1 MNNVDRLIRQGN
13 RIRKIRAELG
23 YSPENVANLLG
34 FSSRQSV
41 YDLEKGKRDLK
52 AFEALKLAD
61 YFGITP
67 EELVTGETIVTV
79 PVSWRGEPDR
89 HAENTLKTRLAR
101 YIRLEEFT
109 GKVSESAMPSYS
121 LTGDNT
127 FESIAATAESV
138 AGALNLGEYPA
149 RILAETIRKKW
160 NVIVFNVPLNS
171 GSAACIR
178 ERGISAVLLNS
189 NDAWWRRNFSL
200 GHELFHLLFLD
211 TANVPET
218 RIEQLA
224 NIFASNLLMPINTI
238 DTDVRRLV
246 EDKSIQY
253 FDLMQLAREYMVSTE
268 ALLWRMYSLEI
279 ITKDVI
285 DKFQSNSDLK
295 SLDREVHGSLARV
308 ELELPPD
315 LVFLAYKVY
324 LQGKISV
331 GKLAEYLETTVGL
344 LKKILI
350 SYGIEPFAK
359 FYEASIS
366 NS

>member
-1 MNNVDRLIRQGN
+1 MDNADRLVHQGK
-13 RIRKIRAELG
+13 RIREIRVELG
-23 YSPENVANLLG
+23 YSSDNVASLLE
-34 FSSRQSV
+34 FSSRQLV

-52 AFEALKLAD
+52 AYEAVKLAH

-67 EELVTGETIVTV
+67 EELVTGESSAKAPI
-79 PVSWRGEPDR
+79 SWRGEPDK
-89 HAENTLKTRLAR
+89 HAENILRTRLAG
-101 YIRLEEFT
+101 YIKLEKFAGES
-109 GKVSESAMPSYS
+109 SESSMPSYS
-121 LTGDNT
+121 LAADDS
-127 FESIAATAESV
+127 FESIAETAESV

-160 NVIVFNVPLNS
+160 NVIVFTVPLSS

-200 GHELFHLLFLD
+200 GHELFHLLFTD
-211 TANVPET
+211 TAGISEH

-224 NIFASNLLMPINTI
+224 NIFASNLMMPCDTINANM
-238 DTDVRRLV
+238 RRLAKA
-246 EDKSIQY
+246 ESIQY
-253 FDLMQLAREYMVSTE
+253 FDLMQLSREYMVSTE
-268 ALLWRMYSLEI
+268 ALLWRMFFLEI
-279 ITKDVI
+279 IPKEII
-285 DKFQSNSDLK
+285 DRFQSDSDLK
-295 SLDREVHGSLARV
+295 ALDKEVHGSIVR
-308 ELELPPD
+308 EEPELPPD

-324 LQGKISV
+324 LRGRISV
-331 GKLAEYLETTVGL
+331 GKLAEYLETTVGQ
-344 LKKILI
+344 LKRILI